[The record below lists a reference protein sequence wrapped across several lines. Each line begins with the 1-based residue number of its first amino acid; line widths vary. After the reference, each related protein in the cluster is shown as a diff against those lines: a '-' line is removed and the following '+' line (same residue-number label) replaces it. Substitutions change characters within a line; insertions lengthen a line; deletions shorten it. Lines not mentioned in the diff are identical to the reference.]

1 MELILEG
8 LGQAV
13 AKLAALDRDVLEAT
27 TASLAVSGTATALAI
42 ALGVPLGAALGLGS
56 FPLRSLLLSLVNTGM
71 GFPPV
76 TVGLFVAALVWRSG
90 PLGGL
95 DWYCTRE
102 AMVVAQLILAAP
114 TVIGLTA
121 VAVQS
126 VDPMLRMQLVSL
138 GATRAQLA
146 WLLVRESRLL
156 ILAAAIAGFGAVI
169 SEVGAS
175 LMVGCNVKGDTRIL
189 TTAIVLETGKGE
201 FGTAFA
207 LAFILLALVFAITAA
222 TTWMQQRGAPR

>member
-1 MELILEG
+1 MEPILDG

-13 AKLAALDRDVLEAT
+13 AKLAALDRDVLDAAG
-27 TASLAVSGTATALAI
+27 ASLAVSGTATALAI
-42 ALGVPLGAALGLGS
+42 VLGVPLGAALGLGS
-56 FPLRSLLLSLVNTGM
+56 FPFRSLLLSLVNTGM

-76 TVGLFVAALVWRSG
+76 TVGLFVAVLVWRSG

-121 VAVQS
+121 VALQS

-138 GATRAQLA
+138 GATRVQLA

-222 TTWMQQRGAPR
+222 TTWIQQRSAPR